1 MIKFLLLIPH
11 SLVGQKSFLQ
21 SACEFNYI
29 NKLKINKYQKL
40 SSKFQHLLVLDGA
53 SVQMEIGHFGIPV
66 GSNSVGVP
74 E

>member
-1 MIKFLLLIPH
+1 MPLDHSGVVLIQLPFLFCIY
-11 SLVGQKSFLQ
+11 
-21 SACEFNYI
+21 ACEFNYI
-29 NKLKINKYQKL
+29 NKLKINKYQNL
-40 SSKFQHLLVLDGA
+40 SSKFQRLLVLEGA